1 MAIVRNKLMVELYPT
16 VQDVCEVISHAGA
29 FHQGQ
34 EDKYLE
40 AIKACIEKRLEEL
53 KQPKGGD

>member
-16 VQDVCEVISHAGA
+16 VQDVCEVIAAVGV
-29 FHQGQ
+29 FHPGQ

-40 AIKACIEKRLEEL
+40 AIKTSIEKRLEEL
-53 KQPKGGD
+53 KQHKGGD

>member
-16 VQDVCEVISHAGA
+16 VQDVCEVISAVGV

-40 AIKACIEKRLEEL
+40 AIKVSIEKRLEEL
-53 KQPKGGD
+53 KQPKGGG